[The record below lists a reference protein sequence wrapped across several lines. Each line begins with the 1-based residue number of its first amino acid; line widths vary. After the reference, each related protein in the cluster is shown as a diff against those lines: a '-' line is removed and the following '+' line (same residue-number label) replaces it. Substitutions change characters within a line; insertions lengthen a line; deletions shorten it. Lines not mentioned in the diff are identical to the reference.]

1 MGIVNSMNIGVT
13 GISAQGNQLDIIGDN
28 ISNVSTN
35 GFKASRGEFSD
46 MVSRNLKGIEG
57 GNQIGRGTQLRSVTP
72 IFNQGSII
80 RTERATD
87 LAINGD
93 GFFVVKA
100 GNGELNYSRDGA
112 LRFNKDGELVNME
125 GLNIMGYLAN
135 TEGKISPQLEKVSIP
150 TNTIA
155 AKGTDKVKLSINI
168 DAREPIG
175 VPFNPMKPADT
186 SIFSSGVTIYDSK
199 GTAHIATLFFN
210 KIGENQY
217 EYNAMVDGAEVVG
230 GEKGKLSLQASG
242 TLLFDKDGRLLSETV
257 KSNGFNFIG
266 GADLNQQVEFDFGDA
281 VTTENGTGLA
291 GSTQF
296 GTSSVMYKYNQNG
309 HEAGNLTSMSVNED
323 GVITGLFSNGITRDL
338 AQLGLAKFE
347 NNEGL
352 VKIGGNNFRESK
364 LSGAA
369 YIGKAG
375 EAGRGTFLAKALEQ
389 STTDIAQ
396 EFVNLI
402 LAQRGFQ
409 ANSKIITTSDELL
422 NDIINLKR

>member
-1 MGIVNSMNIGVT
+1 MGIVNSMITGVT

-28 ISNVSTN
+28 ISNVSTA
-35 GFKASRGEFSD
+35 GFKASRGEFAD

-80 RTERATD
+80 RTERSTD

-93 GFFVVKA
+93 GFLVVKA
-100 GNGELNYSRDGA
+100 QSGELNYSRDGA

-125 GLNIMGYLAN
+125 GLNIMGYLADKA
-135 TEGKISPQLEKVSIP
+135 GKITPQIEKVKIP

-155 AKGTDKVKLSINI
+155 ANSTKKVKLNINV
-168 DAREPIG
+168 DSREKIG
-175 VPFNPMKPADT
+175 VPFNPLKPGETA
-186 SIFSSGVTIYDSK
+186 IFSAGVNVYDSK
-199 GTAHIATLFFN
+199 GSAHIATLFFN
-210 KIGENQY
+210 KTAENQY
-217 EYNAMVDGAEVVG
+217 EYHAMLDG
-230 GEKGKLSLQASG
+230 GELAGGLKGTLVEQASG
-242 TLLFDKDGRLLSETV
+242 TLNFDKDGRLMSETV
-257 KSNGFNFIG
+257 KSNAFNFAG

-291 GSTQF
+291 GSTQY
-296 GTSSVMYKYNQNG
+296 GTDSVMYKYNQDG
-309 HEAGNLTSMSVNED
+309 FEAGNLTSMSINEQ
-323 GVITGLFSNGITRDL
+323 GTITGLFSNGITRDL
-338 AQLGLAKFE
+338 AQIGLAKFE

-352 VKIGGNNFRESK
+352 IKIGGNNFRESK
-364 LSGAA
+364 LSGPV
-369 YIGKAG
+369 YIGKPG
-375 EAGRGTFLAKALEQ
+375 EAGRGTILAKALEQ

-402 LAQRGFQ
+402 QAQRAFQ

-422 NDIINLKR
+422 NDVINIKR